1 MLHYKTDQICRQ
13 QCPKPNGSPNIH
25 VMYDN
30 YLHTVER
37 LSTCMNTGSMYSICT
52 FMRSSDYV
60 HL

>member
-30 YLHTVER
+30 YLHTV
-37 LSTCMNTGSMYSICT
+37 
-52 FMRSSDYV
+52 
-60 HL
+60 